1 MNQLTPTLC
10 VSLFLVLSLFACNA
24 PEEKTEILPEVT
36 ETTPTA
42 EMTEANGSDNMD
54 ENLENECIFDRET
67 QNDEFIQ
74 NIEALQNYRWDDEE
88 KVAYVTLPDSAE
100 LIIHRGGC
108 NHFDYSLYLKDPQ
121 DTVSFKN
128 TEYWIARIAEY
139 VRMLPDF
146 DQDAFV
152 QFTADLSE
160 PETSTERFMFWGS
173 NISEYTGG
181 IELIISK
188 EDEGH
193 SVIFGYGIN

>member
-1 MNQLTPTLC
+1 MKHLTPTLC
-10 VSLFLVLSLFACNA
+10 VCLFLVLSLSACNA
-24 PEEKTEILPEVT
+24 PEEKTEAVLEVT
-36 ETTPTA
+36 EGTPSA
-42 EMTEANGSDNMD
+42 EEITS
-54 ENLENECIFDRET
+54 ENQENSNNTQDYECIFDMET
-67 QNDEFIQ
+67 QTDEFIQ
-74 NIEALQNYRWDDEE
+74 GVEALKNYRWDDQE

-108 NHFDYSLYLKDPQ
+108 DHFDYSLHLKDPQ

-128 TEYWIARIAEY
+128 TEYWTGRIAEY

-146 DQDAFV
+146 DQDAFE
-152 QFTADLSE
+152 QFTADLGE

-173 NISEYTGG
+173 NIGEYTGG
-181 IELIISK
+181 IELVISK